1 MNVHT
6 AKELEVSQ
14 VSIDRQRDIW
24 IVLYSQSGILSVVT
38 INEQNRIEQHAQILE
53 KYPSGK
59 EAHQGRLYTVWL
71 HFLVSERN
79 TAWKYYV

>member
-14 VSIDRQRDIW
+14 VSIDRQRD
-24 IVLYSQSGILSVVT
+24 YSQSGILSVVT

-59 EAHQGRLYTVWL
+59 EAHQGRLYTV
-71 HFLVSERN
+71 
-79 TAWKYYV
+79 